1 MKMEVDTDKATIHD
15 LPDEVLEKIFSC
27 LGPKVIKIAS
37 LTCLR

>member
-1 MKMEVDTDKATIHD
+1 MEVDSALTSIHD

-27 LGPKVIKIAS
+27 LGPKVIKIAA